1 MCHNPNLASP
11 SDWLEICF
19 NQSEARGVT
28 IHIPFDSILIM
39 VFWFWIF
46 WLDYPICCTI
56 THKEAVMFP
65 HKWLKTSRGHQPH
78 GFVRPCLRTWHW
90 QEQTHGNTQGV
101 VEKQNFNH
109 ATQNGVWT
117 PSLLSQKHQLEK
129 HFITV
134 LFYERIAHLTKKFTR
149 DFDTKGFCSCI

>member
-1 MCHNPNLASP
+1 MIENFQGAST
-11 SDWLEICF
+11 
-19 NQSEARGVT
+19 ARLCSAMFENAT
-28 IHIPFDSILIM
+28 LTRSR
-39 VFWFWIF
+39 
-46 WLDYPICCTI
+46 
-56 THKEAVMFP
+56 HK
-65 HKWLKTSRGHQPH
+65 
-78 GFVRPCLRTWHW
+78 
-90 QEQTHGNTQGV
+90 GNTQGV

-109 ATQNGVWT
+109 ATQNGVQT